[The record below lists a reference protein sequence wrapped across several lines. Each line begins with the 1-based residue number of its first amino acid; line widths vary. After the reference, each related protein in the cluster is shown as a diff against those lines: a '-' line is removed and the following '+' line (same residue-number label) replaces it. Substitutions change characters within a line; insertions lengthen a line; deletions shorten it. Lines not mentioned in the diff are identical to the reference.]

1 MQVACDSR
9 TLNTDLEIKVLTTAM
24 AAAQQA
30 AQHAVTAARTS
41 YEKVTGSPFQ
51 DIGRLDDYAADVV
64 RALGDVDLLKSHFTG
79 RALGE
84 IDFDQVK
91 AAIKTAEG
99 GEKRRELDQAMQAIA
114 VLAALAVYDFATAQ
128 QAQKQLQVL
137 VDESR
142 SEETTSE
149 TPGTN
154 GPIGCRI

>member
-79 RALGE
+79 RALGRS
-84 IDFDQVK
+84 ISLRLCRQSQQRKV
-91 AAIKTAEG
+91 A
-99 GEKRRELDQAMQAIA
+99 RRVSSL
-114 VLAALAVYDFATAQ
+114 
-128 QAQKQLQVL
+128 
-137 VDESR
+137 
-142 SEETTSE
+142 TSQC
-149 TPGTN
+149 N
-154 GPIGCRI
+154 D

>member
-1 MQVACDSR
+1 MRISDWSSDVCSS
-9 TLNTDLEIKVLTTAM
+9 DLLTTAM

-84 IDFDQVK
+84 ID
-91 AAIKTAEG
+91 
-99 GEKRRELDQAMQAIA
+99 
-114 VLAALAVYDFATAQ
+114 
-128 QAQKQLQVL
+128 
-137 VDESR
+137 R
-142 SEETTSE
+142 SEERRGGKECVST
-149 TPGTN
+149 
-154 GPIGCRI
+154 CRFRRSSFH

>member
-1 MQVACDSR
+1 MRISDWSSDVCSS
-9 TLNTDLEIKVLTTAM
+9 DLLTTAM

-84 IDFDQVK
+84 IDFEQVK

-99 GEKRRELDQAMQAIA
+99 GEKRREL
-114 VLAALAVYDFATAQ
+114 
-128 QAQKQLQVL
+128 
-137 VDESR
+137 R
-142 SEETTSE
+142 SEEHTSE
-149 TPGTN
+149 IQSLLRDSYTAL
-154 GPIGCRI
+154 

>member
-1 MQVACDSR
+1 
-9 TLNTDLEIKVLTTAM
+9 M

-114 VLAALAVYDFATAQ
+114 VLEALAVYDLATA
-128 QAQKQLQVL
+128 
-137 VDESR
+137 R
-142 SEETTSE
+142 SEEHTSE
-149 TPGTN
+149 LQSLMRISYAVLCLKIKTYKTRNITIYTN
-154 GPIGCRI
+154 

>member
-1 MQVACDSR
+1 
-9 TLNTDLEIKVLTTAM
+9 M

-99 GEKRRELDQAMQAIA
+99 GEKRRELDQALQAIA
-114 VLAALAVYDFATAQ
+114 VLEAPAVYDIATAQ
-128 QAQKQLQVL
+128 QAQHQPQEVM
-137 VDESR
+137 DERERFSA
-142 SEETTSE
+142 
-149 TPGTN
+149 TN
-154 GPIGCRI
+154 SWALLLRLYDQAQAVVKACP